1 MSIVS
6 PFFKPPDLRS
16 APPGPIM
23 DSGVVE
29 MSGPKRFDFL
39 IACLALLLGRADA
52 APAQT
57 RADNP
62 ARALAKNAGRVV
74 QLEEVLRIRDDG
86 ASAVFKIPRELAA
99 GPDGSLYFIDYDE
112 GPRLYRFSPEGK
124 LIFKLLKTG
133 QGPGEVQNP
142 SGFLVTEDRIRVL
155 SWIPPKI
162 IDFGPD
168 GRYLKESR
176 VAEDT
181 HGLWY
186 LGVSEGRIYGVRDE
200 VFRSAAWGNSGVS
213 TIPNAVYEISP
224 DFLSWK
230 KLYEFPVRM
239 LVKGRRAFRLDP
251 IDADTRGSSLFILH
265 TAEYRVDEFD
275 LRSGAL
281 KRVISRKYD
290 RVKSEA
296 SDEGDPDPETRG
308 VEFPEDPYVWDI
320 DRIHAAAGKLFVFTS
335 TMSSGGDDQQVDIFD
350 AEGRFADSVVLRYPP
365 GGRNHR
371 ARWTVLTDDG
381 LFIIPEQEKDGLIS
395 IGHYRIPDRDLFPPA
410 PGPGN
415 GRAARR
421 GQ

>member
-1 MSIVS
+1 M
-6 PFFKPPDLRS
+6 
-16 APPGPIM
+16 M
-23 DSGVVE
+23 DGGVIE
-29 MSGPKRFDFL
+29 MSRRNRIVAVL
-39 IACLALLLGRADA
+39 LAFPLSLGA
-52 APAQT
+52 ASLPPAQT

-62 ARALAKNAGRVV
+62 GRALAKNAGRVV
-74 QLEEVLRIRDDG
+74 ELEEVVRIRDDG
-86 ASAVFKIPRELAA
+86 DTAVFKIPRELAP

-142 SGFLVTEDRIRVL
+142 SGFLVTEGGIRVL

-176 VAEDT
+176 VTEDT
-181 HGLWY
+181 HGLWF
-186 LGVSEGRIYGVRDE
+186 LAASEGRIFGIRDE
-200 VFRSAAWGNSGVS
+200 VFRSAAWGSSGVF

-224 DFLSWK
+224 DFRSWK
-230 KLYEFPVRM
+230 KLCEFPVRM
-239 LVKGRRAFRLDP
+239 VIKGTRAFRLDP
-251 IDADTRGSSLFILH
+251 IDADIRGSALYILH
-265 TAEYRVDEFD
+265 TAEYRVAEFD
-275 LRSGAL
+275 LRSGGL

-290 RVKSEA
+290 RVKSRAGE
-296 SDEGDPDPETRG
+296 EEDPDTETRG

-335 TMSSGGDDQQVDIFD
+335 TISSGGDDQQVDVFD
-350 AEGRFADSVVLRYPP
+350 GEGRFLDSVVLRFPD
-365 GGRNHR
+365 GGRDHR

-395 IGHYRIPDRDLFPPA
+395 IGWYRIPDAGLFPA
-410 PGPGN
+410 PTPSKPG
-415 GRAARR
+415 R
-421 GQ
+421 

>member
-1 MSIVS
+1 MDAGVIEVKRPAAIAVLVAGMIV
-6 PFFKPPDLRS
+6 L
-16 APPGPIM
+16 PGLP
-23 DSGVVE
+23 
-29 MSGPKRFDFL
+29 
-39 IACLALLLGRADA
+39 DA
-52 APAQT
+52 AAGQT
-57 RADNP
+57 RVGNP

-74 QLEEVLRIRDDG
+74 ELEETLRIRDDG
-86 ASAVFKIPRELAA
+86 DTAVFKIPRELAP
-99 GPDGSLYFIDYDE
+99 GPDGSLYFIDYDK
-112 GPRLYRFSPEGK
+112 GPRLYRFSPDGR
-124 LIFKLLKTG
+124 LALKLLKTG
-133 QGPGEVQNP
+133 QGPGEAQNP

-162 IDFGPD
+162 IDFGLD

-176 VAEDT
+176 VVEDT

-200 VFRSAAWGNSGVS
+200 VFRSAAWGNSGVF

-230 KLYEFPVRM
+230 KLCEFPVRM

-251 IDADTRGSSLFILH
+251 IDADIRGSSLFILH

-281 KRVISRKYD
+281 DRVISRKYD

-335 TMSSGGDDQQVDIFD
+335 TISSGGDDQQVDIFD
-350 AEGRFADSVVLRYPP
+350 GEGRFVDSVVLRFPA
-365 GGRNHR
+365 GGRKHN
-371 ARWTVLTDDG
+371 ARWTVLSDDG
-381 LFIIPEQEKDGLIS
+381 LFIIPEQEADGLIS
-395 IGHYRIPDRDLFPPA
+395 IGWYRILDPALFPA
-410 PGPGN
+410 PTPPKPG
-415 GRAARR
+415 R
-421 GQ
+421 

>member
-1 MSIVS
+1 
-6 PFFKPPDLRS
+6 
-16 APPGPIM
+16 M
-23 DSGVVE
+23 DGGVIE
-29 MSGPKRFDFL
+29 MSRRNRIVAIL
-39 IACLALLLGRADA
+39 LAFPLSLGA
-52 APAQT
+52 ASLSPAQT
-57 RADNP
+57 RVDNP

-74 QLEEVLRIRDDG
+74 KLEEILRIRDDG
-86 ASAVFKIPRELAA
+86 DKTVFKIPRELAL
-99 GPDGSLYFIDYDE
+99 GPDGSLYVIDYDK
-112 GPRLYRFSPEGK
+112 GPRLYRFSPDGR
-124 LIFKLLKTG
+124 LALKLLKSG

-155 SWIPPKI
+155 SWIPPKV
-162 IDFGPD
+162 IDFTPD

-176 VAEDT
+176 VVEDT

-200 VFRSAAWGNSGVS
+200 VFRSAAWGNSGVF

-230 KLYEFPVRM
+230 KLCEFPVRM

-251 IDADTRGSSLFILH
+251 IDADIRGSSLFILH

-281 KRVISRKYD
+281 DRVISRKYD

-308 VEFPEDPYVWDI
+308 VEFPDDPYVWDI

-335 TMSSGGDDQQVDIFD
+335 TISSGGDDQQVDIFD
-350 AEGRFADSVVLRYPP
+350 AEGRLVDSVVLRFPA
-365 GGRNHR
+365 GGRKHN
-371 ARWTVLTDDG
+371 ARWTVLSDDG
-381 LFIIPEQEKDGLIS
+381 LFIIPEQEADGLIS
-395 IGHYRIPDRDLFPPA
+395 IGWYRIMDPALFPA
-410 PGPGN
+410 PTPPKPG
-415 GRAARR
+415 R
-421 GQ
+421 